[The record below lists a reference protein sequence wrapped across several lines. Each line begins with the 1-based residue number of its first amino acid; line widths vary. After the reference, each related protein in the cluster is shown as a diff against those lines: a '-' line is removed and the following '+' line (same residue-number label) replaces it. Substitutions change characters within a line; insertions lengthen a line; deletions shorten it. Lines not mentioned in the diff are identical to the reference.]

1 MTYFLTGVEEMFKF
15 LDPFFHALNDGK
27 IIRLTVA
34 WVLRVLAVLGALGG
48 VAWFVAI
55 LAFAH
60 RITSSEFPVEHS
72 GAILAGAFLLSLMG
86 LVLGYLWA
94 GICLFRAR
102 SILELSDGHYTVI
115 PILSMLFR
123 LNGELI
129 FVTYSLIGLF
139 GCLVFWVTE
148 SNPLTMLPIQSHL
161 PVPEIE
167 GSGFV
172 AGLEFAVFLLLIAFL
187 GIVFF
192 YALAEFSIVL
202 VEIASNTAWSA
213 RPVPGTAKPEAVP
226 SPVRKDTF
234 NNPELSHFN
243 VPVPAPAPATELS
256 LSYSSVPA
264 SPPVCPNCGQPIEAG
279 AGFCSECGK
288 AVQ

>member
-1 MTYFLTGVEEMFKF
+1 
-15 LDPFFHALNDGK
+15 
-27 IIRLTVA
+27 
-34 WVLRVLAVLGALGG
+34 
-48 VAWFVAI
+48 
-55 LAFAH
+55 
-60 RITSSEFPVEHS
+60 
-72 GAILAGAFLLSLMG
+72 MG

-202 VEIASNTAWSA
+202 VEIASNTARSA
-213 RPVPGTAKPEAVP
+213 RLVPGATKPEAVP
-226 SPVRKDTF
+226 APAREDVVNSPV
-234 NNPELSHFN
+234 PSLFN
-243 VPVPAPAPATELS
+243 VPVPAPAPKVPSATGLS
-256 LSYSSVPA
+256 LSHSQVPA
-264 SPPVCPNCGQPIEAG
+264 PPLVCRHCGQPIEAG
-279 AGFCSECGK
+279 AGFCAECGK